1 MGAHGGGRVVVL
13 VRGAGD
19 VGSAVAHRLFR
30 AGYAVMLHDGPQP
43 TTTRRGMA
51 FADAVVDG
59 VAVLEGI
66 EAVRVDDLGAVPE
79 WFAARRAIPVLVA
92 DLSSV
97 LRAVSADVLVDA
109 RMRKRTQPECQRGLA
124 GLTIGLGPN
133 FVAGETTDLV
143 VETSWGDELGQVLA
157 RGPTR
162 PLAGE
167 PRPIAG
173 HGRDRYVYAPLDGVF
188 RTTRRIGD
196 AVGAGD
202 VVAHIGTTLLR
213 APLDGRLRGLTRDGV
228 PVVAGTKVIEVDPRG
243 PAAVVRGIGER
254 PARIAEGVL
263 HVIQAWVAR
272 TTT

>member
-1 MGAHGGGRVVVL
+1 M
-13 VRGAGD
+13 
-19 VGSAVAHRLFR
+19 
-30 AGYAVMLHDGPQP
+30 
-43 TTTRRGMA
+43 
-51 FADAVVDG
+51 
-59 VAVLEGI
+59 
-66 EAVRVDDLGAVPE
+66 
-79 WFAARRAIPVLVA
+79 
-92 DLSSV
+92 
-97 LRAVSADVLVDA
+97 
-109 RMRKRTQPECQRGLA
+109 
-124 GLTIGLGPN
+124 
-133 FVAGETTDLV
+133 
-143 VETSWGDELGQVLA
+143 ETSWGDELGQVLA

-167 PRPIAG
+167 PRLIAG

-243 PAAVVRGIGER
+243 AAAVVRGIGER

-263 HVIQAWVAR
+263 HAMQAWVAR